1 MSVQDQPGILSRREA
16 SPHEVAGLAIAL
28 SLAGLYFM
36 LGSFGVLPMPDADG
50 PAFLVFAAGAAFLF
64 AGLYCLGCARTEMTD
79 NQTAPTEASS
89 GWIRLSYQ
97 ALGIG
102 VLGAF
107 ATIGTWVAIGSGTHA
122 FSVSSPFV
130 SMQTAGDLVGRTVF
144 GLGAVIV
151 WICVIALTVSTVRK
165 LFSPSPVIPG
175 RREAANPES
184 RNT

>member
-64 AGLYCLGCARTEMTD
+64 AGLFCLGCARTDMTD
-79 NQTAPTEASS
+79 NQTTLPEASPV
-89 GWIRLSYQ
+89 WLKLSYQ
-97 ALGIG
+97 MLAIGIF
-102 VLGAF
+102 GAF
-107 ATIGTWVAIGSGTHA
+107 ATIGTWIAIGSGPRA
-122 FSVSSPFV
+122 LAVSLPFV
-130 SMQTAGDLVGRTVF
+130 SMQTAGDALGRTIF

-151 WICVIALTVSTVRK
+151 WICVIALTVSTVCK
-165 LFSPSPVIPG
+165 LFNRG
-175 RREAANPES
+175 
-184 RNT
+184 